1 MVTGVIQITGPLF
14 LVFMFI
20 LERYIQTL
28 KKILILFMISGITP
42 LEISRKEPL
51 FINAIY
57 ISRRSLIQPRCL
69 QERSSREQRKSIF
82 RGESITTIIL
92 SYFLFL
98 TRAGKQQTKDL
109 KTHLKSPL
117 KLPST
122 LKSTRGKRNLK

>member
-1 MVTGVIQITGPLF
+1 MVTGVIQIMGPLF

-20 LERYIQTL
+20 LEIYTQTL

-42 LEISRKEPL
+42 LEFSRDETL

-57 ISRRSLIQPRCL
+57 ILRRNLIQPRCL
-69 QERSSREQRKSIF
+69 QERSSREQRKNIF

-98 TRAGKQQTKDL
+98 TIAEKQ
-109 KTHLKSPL
+109 
-117 KLPST
+117 
-122 LKSTRGKRNLK
+122 